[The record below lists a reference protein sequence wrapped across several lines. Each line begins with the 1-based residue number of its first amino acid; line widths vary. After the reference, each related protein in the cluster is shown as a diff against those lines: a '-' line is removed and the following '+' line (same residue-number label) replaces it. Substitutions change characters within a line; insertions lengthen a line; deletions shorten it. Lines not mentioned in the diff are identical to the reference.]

1 MKRVCSDTG
10 FLVAL
15 LRGRPEAVKKAEEY
29 DSSVVEVSTTS
40 MNAFEIYLGAY
51 RSKHA
56 EKNLKQA
63 DELLGSIR
71 VLGLDAEASR
81 KSSEILSRLLT
92 RGFSIGVRDAIIAGI
107 PLSNGYTLVTRNLA
121 HFKRVTGLSV
131 EAW

>member
-1 MKRVCSDTG
+1 MDTD

-15 LRGRPEAVKKAEEY
+15 LRGRPEAAKKAEEY
-29 DSSVVEVSTTS
+29 DSTGTEVSTTS

-51 RSKHA
+51 RSKHV

-71 VLGLDAEASR
+71 VLGLDMEASR
-81 KSSEILSRLLT
+81 KSSEILSQLLS
-92 RGFSIGVRDAIIAGI
+92 RGLSIGVRDALIAGI
-107 PLSNGYTLVTRNLA
+107 SLTNGYTLVTRNLER
-121 HFKRVTGLSV
+121 FKRITGLSV